1 MSRTIAAL
9 AALTLV
15 AGAARAA
22 DEVDPKTQAAIQAAV
37 DKAVGKAE
45 EQLRADIQTSQAS
58 KEIDAAVAP
67 GPKLQFLELDGY
79 FRLRG
84 DMYDDLDLDSG
95 TDASGRYLFP
105 IPLRGNP
112 SRGTL
117 AGANMRLRLEPTLNV
132 SEQVRVRAQVDVLD
146 NYAFGSSNGALFDA
160 AGSPYP
166 VPVYG
171 SSRSFTRDTAHTDRD
186 AILVK
191 RAWGEVQ
198 TPVGLL
204 SFGRMPAGW
213 GLGILQ
219 NPGSG
224 LDDDYGDT
232 VDRIQFAL
240 PPVTTPV
247 GPLTVVPSLDFDSE
261 GAQRF
266 DARIGGGA
274 PLDAD
279 NADDARSWGLK
290 LARIDTDDE
299 LRRKLEKGEGSLN
312 YGAFYQYKAQVW
324 TFPDWVAD
332 GTLADAT
339 GTVTSE
345 KRNAYAN
352 VLDLWARWQKGRM
365 KVELE
370 AAGIYGHVGNANAA
384 VAGATPTGEIL
395 IRQLG
400 FALNADYAL
409 MPNKLRLGGQ
419 AGFASGDDAPGF
431 GNDPN
436 VGPAPAATA
445 TYPYGVLEG
454 PQYGVF
460 DGRGDRSI
468 RNFRFNPAYRVD
480 VILFR
485 QILGGVTDAWYVKP
499 TARWDVMPGIAVD
512 GGILYASALFGEST
526 PSSTGPGTGKKAL
539 GIEGDAKV
547 TYTSGDGFQAWV
559 EYGILQPLDGL
570 KTASGVNLARGHA
583 LHVGL
588 AAKF

>member
-1 MSRTIAAL
+1 MSRTLAAL
-9 AALTLV
+9 AALTLI

-22 DEVDPKTQAAIQAAV
+22 DEVDPKTQAAIQSAV

-45 EQLRADIQTSQAS
+45 ERLRADVQTSQAS
-58 KEIDAAVAP
+58 AEIDAAVAP
-67 GPKLQFLELDGY
+67 GPKLQFIELDGY
-79 FRLRG
+79 LRVRG

-95 TDASGRYLFP
+95 MDAAGRYLFP

-146 NYAFGSSNGALFDA
+146 NYAFGSSSSVQFDQS
-160 AGSPYP
+160 GSPYP
-166 VPVYG
+166 VPFYG
-171 SSRSFTRDTAHTDRD
+171 SSRSFLRDTTRTDRD

-198 TPVGLL
+198 TPAGLL

-219 NPGSG
+219 NPGG
-224 LDDDYGDT
+224 GIDDDYGDT

-261 GAQRF
+261 GVQRF
-266 DARIGGGA
+266 DPLGGR
-274 PLDAD
+274 PIDAD

-290 LARIDTDDE
+290 LARVDTDDE
-299 LRRKLEKGEGSLN
+299 LRRKLDKGEASLN

-324 TFPDWVAD
+324 TFPGW
-332 GTLADAT
+332 DAT
-339 GTVTSE
+339 TAATGSDTSAVSE
-345 KRNAYAN
+345 KRSAYAH
-352 VLDLWARWQKGRM
+352 VLDLWTRWQRGAF
-365 KVELE
+365 KVEAE
-370 AAGIYGHVGNANAA
+370 AAGIFGHVGNANAA
-384 VAGATPTGEIL
+384 ALDASGNPVGPSGDVL

-400 FALNADYAL
+400 VAATFDWALL
-409 MPNKLRLGGQ
+409 PKKLTLGAQ

-431 GNDPN
+431 GNDTSAEANPSS
-436 VGPAPAATA
+436 A
-445 TYPYGVLEG
+445 YGTLQG
-454 PQYGVF
+454 AQWGTFGGVA
-460 DGRGDRSI
+460 DRSI

-485 QILGGVTDAWYVKP
+485 QILGGVTDAWYLKP
-499 TARWDVMPGIAVD
+499 TAHWDLFPGLAIDGAIVYSSAV
-512 GGILYASALFGEST
+512 YGEST

-539 GIEGDAKV
+539 GVEGDAKV
-547 TYTSGDGFQAWV
+547 TYTSGDGFQAWI
-559 EYGILQPLDGL
+559 EYGILQPFDAL
-570 KTASGVNLARGHA
+570 KTVSDVSLARAHA

-588 AAKF
+588 AARF